1 MIFSVSLPWRGG
13 WGGSIT
19 AILLWLCLTLQL
31 LAVITTISAER
42 IQPYDVL
49 GIHRRAT
56 NQEIRKAYKSKVKQ
70 WHPDKNEQAKL
81 YIPSTISTAQ
91 KSHFG
96 HIKYGVVSGRLAC
109 LSSNP
114 QMNNP

>member
-31 LAVITTISAER
+31 LVVISGER

-81 YIPSTISTAQ
+81 YIPSTINTAQ
-91 KSHFG
+91 KSHLG
-96 HIKYGVVSGRLAC
+96 ISKNGVVSDKLAC
-109 LSSNP
+109 ISSNP

>member
-31 LAVITTISAER
+31 LVVISAER

-81 YIPSTISTAQ
+81 YIPSTISIAQ
-91 KSHFG
+91 KSYLG
-96 HIKYGVVSGRLAC
+96 I
-109 LSSNP
+109 
-114 QMNNP
+114 

>member
-19 AILLWLCLTLQL
+19 TILLWLCLTLQL
-31 LAVITTISAER
+31 LAVMITTISAER

-81 YIPSTISTAQ
+81 YIPSTISTAE
-91 KSHFG
+91 KSYLG
-96 HIKYGVVSGRLAC
+96 I
-109 LSSNP
+109 
-114 QMNNP
+114 